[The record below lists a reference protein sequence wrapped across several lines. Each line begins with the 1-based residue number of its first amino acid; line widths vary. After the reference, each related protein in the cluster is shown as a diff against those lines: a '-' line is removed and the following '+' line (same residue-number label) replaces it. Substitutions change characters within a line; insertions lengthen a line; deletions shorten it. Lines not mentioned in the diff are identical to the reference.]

1 MLLGQMVCKTLFTLG
16 LEGVEKVCGGTID
29 GIILFLCFL
38 FFFSVFFFVFV
49 LFFDKLMLFFV
60 VVVLFRLSPCYFGR
74 SGAFRLP
81 FYTTVCCVLT
91 LYVQCLGSTLFVGT
105 IFVFLGVVMT
115 DMYVVIFVV

>member
-1 MLLGQMVCKTLFTLG
+1 MWWYNRW
-16 LEGVEKVCGGTID
+16 D
-29 GIILFLCFL
+29 YIISL
-38 FFFSVFFFVFV
+38 FSVFFLCFFFRFCFVFRQI
-49 LFFDKLMLFFV
+49 DV
-60 VVVLFRLSPCYFGR
+60 VFCCCGSFQAFPCYFGR
-74 SGAFRLP
+74 LGAFRLP